1 MLRKSLLKV
10 TFFALIPSIAILI
23 VIQKYWPDIWI
34 GLLGRTGDPHPV
46 PPLLART
53 FFGVAIALLFLSFV
67 GHFLSPERA
76 IKTGRTPMPD
86 LLRDLI
92 RYGLF
97 LLALAV
103 ILKAV
108 WGEEVAPLIGALGIG
123 GIVLGLALQETLS
136 NFFAG
141 LSLLAEKPF
150 APGDWIRIGDRQE
163 GQVEHVT
170 WRATKIRTRD
180 NDYQIFP
187 NSVVAKDVIVNF
199 RQPEVVHA
207 IRLAVGASYKDAPD
221 KVKSVLRDVILAVP
235 GVIQEPRPIIYLK
248 SYGDFSINYEIKC
261 YIEDYVNR
269 PVIEDRIMHRIWYA
283 FRRAGIE
290 IPFPT
295 QTSYEYKMPSEPGAA
310 ERAIHLKTVLAGV
323 SVFAHLSEEE
333 RGRLAEGASLLDFG
347 TGEAI
352 VRQGEPGDS
361 LYVVVSGAVRVA
373 LRGEDGVERTLTT
386 FGPEDFFG
394 EMALLTGEPRT
405 ATAHAEGAVV
415 LCRVSKSALLPVLQ
429 SHPEAAEKM
438 AEVVAMRKQELEKF
452 RAETAASAPRT
463 MEMHRETRTILGKI
477 RAFFRL

>member
-1 MLRKSLLKV
+1 MLRRSLLKV
-10 TFFALIPSIAILI
+10 TFLALIPSIAILI
-23 VIQKYWPDIWI
+23 IIEEYWK
-34 GLLGRTGDPHPV
+34 PHPV
-46 PPLLART
+46 APLIART

-92 RYGLF
+92 RYGVF
-97 LLALAV
+97 LLAFAV

-207 IRLAVGASYKDAPD
+207 IRLTIGASYKDAPD
-221 KVKSVLRDVILAVP
+221 KVKSTLREILGSVQGVLL
-235 GVIQEPRPIIYLK
+235 EPKPIIYLK

-269 PVIEDRIMHRIWYA
+269 PVIEDRVMHRIWYA

-310 ERAIHLKTVLAGV
+310 ESTIDLKAVLAGV

-333 RGRLAEGASLLDFG
+333 LQRLASGATLLDFG

-352 VRQGEPGDS
+352 VRQGQPGDS

-373 LRGEDGVERTLTT
+373 LKGADGVERTVAT

-394 EMALLTGEPRT
+394 EMALLTGEART
-405 ATAHAEGAVV
+405 ATAYAEGGAVV
-415 LCRVSKSALLPVLQ
+415 LCRVPKAALLPVLQ

-438 AEVVAMRKQELEKF
+438 AEVVARRKEELEKL
-452 RAETAASAPRT
+452 RAEAASAPRT
-463 MEMHRETRTILGKI
+463 MEVQRETRSILGKI
-477 RAFFRL
+477 KAFFRL